1 MNLSSWKLASA
12 AAALS
17 LAATL
22 GGTATT
28 ANAQL
33 DSPEPQKRAATPRT
47 DALQR
52 RDPAAPQ
59 AVFGKIVD
67 SDPNG
72 LTIEAEGTKTIY
84 QLWTGTEI
92 VVDGKPGRITDIPAG
107 SELSVFP
114 DPNNPRRAR
123 RVVFVTSPA
132 PAPTRPRTL
141 PDDEPKVARD
151 HVPSPVEIG
160 WELATTT
167 EGVRVE
173 RIQENS
179 PAAEAH
185 LEEGDVIRKV
195 AGENVLTPTRV
206 FDILNKLRPGSKVEL
221 TVWRA
226 GEELSY
232 VLTLPDEHKRVLDDP
247 RTEPVAPRAHIDA
260 RSDLT
265 QILQAIYQQEQVNAQ
280 LLQALLAETRAVR
293 TRMGIADDDIRV
305 VPGIPAAIGVV
316 PGVGVTPGVGTTP
329 DSNQPQTPTT
339 PPDDRRPP
347 RNREIVPRQ
356 PPLPPPTGPFE
367 PLEKGGPGKNT
378 APRQGAREGAA
389 PR

>member
-1 MNLSSWKLASA
+1 
-12 AAALS
+12 
-17 LAATL
+17 
-22 GGTATT
+22 
-28 ANAQL
+28 
-33 DSPEPQKRAATPRT
+33 
-47 DALQR
+47 
-52 RDPAAPQ
+52 
-59 AVFGKIVD
+59 VFGKIVD

-72 LTIEAEGTKTIY
+72 LTIEAEGTKTVY

-107 SELSVFP
+107 SELSIFP

-132 PAPTRPRTL
+132 PAPAARPRTL

-167 EGVRVE
+167 DGVRVE
-173 RIQENS
+173 RILENS

-247 RTEPVAPRAHIDA
+247 RTEPVAPRVNIDA

-265 QILQAIYQQEQVNAQ
+265 QILHALYQQEQANAQ

-293 TRMGIADDDIRV
+293 VRMGIADDDIRV
-305 VPGIPAAIGVV
+305 VPGIPSAIV
-316 PGVGVTPGVGTTP
+316 PGFGLPGAGLPTDTNQP
-329 DSNQPQTPTT
+329 QPQTPTPEN
-339 PPDDRRPP
+339 PPTDNRQPRERGELRPQPPPAQPPRLPPRPP
-347 RNREIVPRQ
+347 VV
-356 PPLPPPTGPFE
+356 PPLE
-367 PLEKGGPGKNT
+367 
-378 APRQGAREGAA
+378 QGGAA
-389 PR
+389 PGNPAPNPGTNNPSAPRSR

>member
-17 LAATL
+17 LAATI
-22 GGTATT
+22 GATT
-28 ANAQL
+28 AHAQL
-33 DSPEPQKRAATPRT
+33 DSPEPQPRAATPRT
-47 DALQR
+47 DAVQR
-52 RDPAAPQ
+52 RDSSSPQ
-59 AVFGKIVD
+59 VVFGRIVD

-72 LTIEAEGTKTIY
+72 LTIEAEGTRTIY
-84 QLWTGTEI
+84 QLWTGTEV
-92 VVDGKPGRITDIPAG
+92 VVDGKPGRVTDIPAG

-123 RVVFVTSPA
+123 RVVFVTEPA
-132 PAPTRPRTL
+132 PATPRTL
-141 PDDEPKVARD
+141 PADEPKVARD
-151 HVPSPVEIG
+151 DVPSPVEIG

-173 RIQENS
+173 RILENS

-185 LEEGDVIRKV
+185 LEEGDIIRKV

-221 TVWRA
+221 TVLRA
-226 GEELSY
+226 AEELSY
-232 VLTLPDEHKRVLDDP
+232 VLTLPDQHKRVLDDQ
-247 RTEPVAPRAHIDA
+247 RTEPVAPRVHIDA

-265 QILQAIYQQEQVNAQ
+265 QILQAIYQQEQANAQ

-293 TRMGIADDDIRV
+293 TRMGIADDDVRV

-316 PGVGVTPGVGTTP
+316 PGVGVTPGAGTTP
-329 DSNQPQTPTT
+329 DPNQPQTPTT
-339 PPDDRRPP
+339 PPDNRRPP
-347 RNREIVPRQ
+347 NREIVPQQ
-356 PPLPPPTGPFE
+356 PPQPPPTGPFE
-367 PLEKGGPGKNT
+367 PLEKGGTGKNP
-378 APRQGAREGAA
+378 APRQGAGGGAA
-389 PR
+389 PKQGR